1 MPNTTNN
8 GSAASYLPALE
19 SAVLNTWT
27 AALMVVDATVENAP
41 IVFVNLAFS
50 ELTGYQL
57 HEIMGR
63 DCRFLQGRERP
74 ERAEDAL
81 KQMQRQGHTRLVARN
96 YRRDGTPF
104 WNEVT
109 LSLMT
114 DATGRIT
121 HFIAVLIDVS
131 DRFTGLSQSGY
142 SWQPDIYPTPIVV
155 DEQSLIE
162 KERLFFESSLR
173 QAVLAKDFHLQYQPV
188 ISMRTGDI
196 IGLEALVRWTHSSLG
211 AVSPSHFISV
221 AEELGLI
228 EDIGDW
234 VLQTACLDMR
244 RREAAGLAPLRVA
257 VNVSPYQFSSPRLT
271 DLIQDAIER
280 NDLDT
285 SMLCLEITEGAVMLD
300 TENTRTTLRRLKAM
314 GIDLLLDDFGTGFSS
329 LSYLKRFPF
338 DRVKI
343 DRSFVTNLTEDSD
356 DAAITKAI
364 ISMAHSLGIKVIAE
378 GIETEAQFA
387 ILRDQQCDEMQGYL
401 FSRGIS
407 SEELDVLLREGKR
420 LPSHLFGAGNAT
432 RTILLVDDEAEMLS
446 QLQEPLRR
454 DNYEILMANNGEE
467 ALAILETH
475 EVDVILSD
483 QSMAGMTGVE
493 LLRSV
498 QVLYPETIRI
508 ILSGFSELQSV
519 TDAINDGA
527 VYKFLTKP
535 WDETKLRAH
544 IHEAFMRKELSNE
557 NRFLGDQIKI
567 KNLELDVLTRK
578 LHELSAQKKATSS
591 SKIETRLT

>member
-1 MPNTTNN
+1 MQNTKNN
-8 GSAASYLPALE
+8 TSLASVLPIVDLAT
-19 SAVLNTWT
+19 LNTWT
-27 AALMVVDATVENAP
+27 AALMVVDASVENAP
-41 IVFVNLAFS
+41 IIFVNKAFS
-50 ELTGYQL
+50 ELTGYPL
-57 HEIMGR
+57 HEIVGR

-96 YRRDGTPF
+96 YRKDGTPF

-114 DATGRIT
+114 DTHGAIT
-121 HFIAVLIDVS
+121 HFIAVLMDVS
-131 DRFTGLSQSGY
+131 DRFNGLSQSGY

-155 DEQSLIE
+155 DEQNQVE

-173 QAVLAKDFHLQYQPV
+173 QAVLNKEFYLQYQPV

-196 IGLEALVRWTHSSLG
+196 IGFEALIRWTHPSLG
-211 AVSPSHFISV
+211 VVPPSHFVSV

-228 EDIGDW
+228 EDIGEW
-234 VLQTACLDMR
+234 VLMTACLDMR
-244 RREAAGLAPLRVA
+244 NREAAGLVPLRVA

-271 DLIQDAIER
+271 DLIQRAIER
-280 NDLDT
+280 NALDT

-300 TENTRTTLRRLKAM
+300 TENTRTTLKRLKAM

-343 DRSFVTNLTEDSD
+343 DRSFVTNLAENSD

-378 GIETEAQFA
+378 GVETEAQFVL
-387 ILRDQQCDEMQGYL
+387 LRDQQCDEMQGYF

-407 SEELDVLLREGKR
+407 SQDLEALLKENKR
-420 LPSHLFGAGNAT
+420 LPSYLFGAGNAT
-432 RTILLVDDEAEMLS
+432 RTILIVDDDAEMLL

-454 DNYEILMANNGEE
+454 DNYEILAAANGEE
-467 ALAILETH
+467 ALEILGRH
-475 EVDVILSD
+475 NVDVILSD
-483 QSMAGMTGVE
+483 QSMPKMTGVE
-493 LLRSV
+493 LLRRV
-498 QVLYPETIRI
+498 QVLYPETVRI

-535 WDETKLRAH
+535 WDEVKLRAH
-544 IHEAFMRKELSNE
+544 IDEAFLRKELSNE
-557 NRFLGDQIKI
+557 NRLLSDEITI
-567 KNLELDVLTRK
+567 KNLELDILTRK
-578 LHELSAQKKATSS
+578 LHELRVNKQQALRQSVEAKSN
-591 SKIETRLT
+591 